1 MKTIAA
7 FLLVLCH
14 LAISHAWNC
23 KAGPRL
29 SYASQIDAGQ
39 GKVVAT
45 DRYNRNYFLSG
56 SSWYRLP
63 SASLKHVTVG
73 HAGMWGI
80 STRNYIYKFVAG
92 SWARASGSLKQIDAG
107 GNLFTVGVTTSNYPY
122 CLRTSYVLGFHGK
135 GSVSWTRMSTRLKY
149 YSCGPYGCWGV
160 DTSSRV
166 YLTKSVTPSSCANS
180 GWVQIPGLALNVV
193 EVGSDGKVFGVT
205 TTGQV
210 CERTGITSRVP
221 QGTVWTFV
229 PICTPMKHVSYDLG
243 NVWAVSTSGV
253 VMRCTH

>member
-23 KAGPRL
+23 KVGPRL

-39 GKVVAT
+39 GQVVAT
-45 DRYNRNYFLSG
+45 DRYNRNYFLGG

-73 HAGMWGI
+73 HAGMWGV
-80 STRNYIYKFVAG
+80 STSNYIYKFVAG

-107 GNLFTVGVTTSNYPY
+107 GNLFIVGVNTGHQTF
-122 CLRTSYVLGFHGK
+122 CLRNSYTLGFK
-135 GSVSWTRMSTRLKY
+135 GTGSLSWTRMPTNLKY

-166 YLTKSVTPSSCANS
+166 YLTKSVTPSSCSNS
-180 GWVQIPGLALNVV
+180 GWTRISGLALKMV
-193 EVGSDGKVFGVT
+193 EVGSDGTVFGVT
-205 TTGQV
+205 TSGQV
-210 CERTGITSRVP
+210 YQRTGIASSRP
-221 QGTVWTFV
+221 QGTRWTKV
-229 PICTPMKHVSYDLG
+229 PMCMTMKHVSYDLG
-243 NVWAVSTSGV
+243 KLWVVSTSGLV
-253 VMRCTH
+253 LLCTH